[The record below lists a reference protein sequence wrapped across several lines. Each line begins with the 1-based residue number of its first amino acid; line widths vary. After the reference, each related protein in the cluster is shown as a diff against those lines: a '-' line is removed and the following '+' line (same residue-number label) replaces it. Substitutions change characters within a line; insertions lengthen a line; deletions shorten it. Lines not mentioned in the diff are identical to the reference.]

1 MEQGEENKEK
11 GTGEEKRGRK
21 PRKEQGEENGR
32 GEEKKT
38 AKERRTGRRKRG
50 RRKEKKKTPR
60 KGEQGGENEEKGNKT
75 ERQAMSFPSVEF
87 DESIPDLLIF
97 FSVLFFFLFLG
108 L

>member
-1 MEQGEENKEK
+1 MEQGEENEEK
-11 GTGEEKRGRK
+11 GTGEEKRGRT

-38 AKERRTGRRKRG
+38 PRKGEQGEVNGRGKER
-50 RRKEKKKTPR
+50 KTPR
-60 KGEQGGENEEKGNKT
+60 KREQGGENEEKGNKT